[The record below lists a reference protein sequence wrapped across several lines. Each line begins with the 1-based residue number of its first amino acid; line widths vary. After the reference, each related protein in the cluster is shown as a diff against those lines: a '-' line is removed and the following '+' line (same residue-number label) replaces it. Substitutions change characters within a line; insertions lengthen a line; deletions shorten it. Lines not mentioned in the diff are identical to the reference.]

1 MLFHLVHEVGNRQRW
16 RTKETLSHASAA
28 LIADQISG
36 IAGVTGV
43 SANPRTGSVIVTYDT
58 GEARAALAEYL
69 AGLAVNPPIRRAE
82 RAAFV
87 SAPRGP
93 VVLEPAE
100 VVRRVVPTRAAEAIE
115 VLSENRLVRH
125 VSKAVR
131 SGASNM
137 PVLSF
142 VVRPILRF
150 LGLAGQGMGGIVSRV
165 APALASPKAAGG
177 EGALAANNYRADD
190 AELDFGP
197 LARFVF
203 LRPFLPVVA
212 NAANAFLGAV
222 PIIREGIS
230 ELFKGRLN
238 VAVLDASALIVS
250 LLRRDFKTAGL
261 LVLLLGMGEMLENY
275 ARRKSMA
282 SLAEQLSVKC
292 DVVWV
297 REDEELRQKPLADV
311 TPEDVIVVRS
321 GSVIPVDGVVLDGE
335 AAVNQTAMTGEP
347 LAVHRTTGGAVFAG
361 TVVESGEIGIRP
373 TGIGD
378 GTRLSQIIS
387 FVEESEKVKAGI
399 ESKALKFADAI
410 VPFNFALAA
419 IVWLVTRD
427 LTRTASVLLV
437 DYSCA
442 LRLATPLA
450 ILSSMKEGTARGV
463 VVKGGRYLEALAEV
477 DTVVFDK
484 TGTLT
489 NATPHLSDV
498 VSLTEDMSEDELL
511 TLSACLEEHF
521 PHPVSRAIVDAAEEK
536 GLAHHDEQH
545 DAEVKYVVAHGICS
559 KVDGETVLLGSRHF
573 IEDDEG
579 VSCEA
584 ARPHVERLAS
594 QGKTILYVALSGRLI
609 GVLGIEDPI
618 RDEAEG
624 VIKALHARGK
634 KVVMLTG
641 DDERTAAAVAARLGI
656 DAWRAQVLPSDKAD
670 EVLRLKDAGAKVLM
684 IGDGINDS
692 PALSAADVGVTMR
705 DGTDIAQEV
714 ADVIMAPSLE
724 YLLVALDLGEAT
736 MKRIRSNVGISVGLN
751 SAFLA
756 GGLTGILMPAVS
768 ALLHNA
774 TTIGVCLNA
783 MRPELGH
790 YDGETRYAD
799 ELRKDVAD
807 MFNRLGGVIRGVD
820 SEVAGAPRVAVTA
833 LEATGVA

>member
-16 RTKETLSHASAA
+16 RTKEVLSHASAA
-28 LIADQISG
+28 LIAEQISG
-36 IAGVTGV
+36 IAGVAGV
-43 SANPRTGSVIVTYDT
+43 SVNPRTGSVIVTYDT
-58 GEARAALAEYL
+58 CEARRALAEYL

-82 RAAFV
+82 RAAFAA
-87 SAPRGP
+87 APRRP
-93 VVLEPAE
+93 VVLEPSE
-100 VVRRVVPTRAAEAIE
+100 VVRRVVPTRAAEALE
-115 VLSENRLVRH
+115 VLSENRLVGG

-131 SGASNM
+131 SGAAGM
-137 PVLSF
+137 PLLSF
-142 VVRPILRF
+142 VVRPFMRF
-150 LGLAGQGMGGIVSRV
+150 FGLAGAGMGSLVSRA
-165 APALASPKAAGG
+165 APALAASSKGG
-177 EGALAANNYRADD
+177 AGALEANNYRADD

-203 LRPFLPVVA
+203 LRPFMPVAA

-222 PIIREGIS
+222 PIIREGVS
-230 ELFKGRLN
+230 ELFRGRLN
-238 VAVLDASALIVS
+238 VAVLDAAALVVS

-275 ARRKSMA
+275 ARKKSMA

-292 DVVWV
+292 DVVWI
-297 REDEELRQKPLADV
+297 REGDALRQKPLAEA
-311 TPEDVIVVRS
+311 TPDDVIVVRS

-347 LAVHRTTGGAVFAG
+347 LAVHRTSGGAVFAG
-361 TVVESGEIGIRP
+361 TVVESGEIAIRP

-387 FVEESEKVKAGI
+387 FVEESEKAKAGI

-419 IVWLVTRD
+419 LVWIFTRD

-489 NATPHLSDV
+489 NATPRLSDV
-498 VSLTEDMSEDELL
+498 VSLREDLSEDELL
-511 TLSACLEEHF
+511 RLSACLEEHF
-521 PHPVSRAIVDAAEEK
+521 PHPVSRAIVHAAEEK
-536 GLAHHDEQH
+536 GLAHHDERH

-579 VSCEA
+579 VSCA
-584 ARPHVERLAS
+584 PALAHVERLAA

-618 RDEAEG
+618 REEAAG
-624 VIKALHARGK
+624 VIEALHARGK

-641 DDERTAAAVAARLGI
+641 DDERTAAAVAKRLGI

-736 MKRIRSNVGISVGLN
+736 MRRIRQNVALSVGLN

-756 GGLTGILMPAVS
+756 GGLTGLLMPAVS

-790 YDGETRYAD
+790 YDGETRYAQ
-799 ELRKDVAD
+799 ELQKDVAD
-807 MFNRLGGVIRGVD
+807 LFNRLGAVIRGAD
-820 SEVAGAPRVAVTA
+820 AQAAGAPRVAVTA
-833 LEATGVA
+833 LEAAGVA

>member
-1 MLFHLVHEVGNRQRW
+1 MPPTTTG
-16 RTKETLSHASAA
+16 RTTL
-28 LIADQISG
+28 
-36 IAGVTGV
+36 
-43 SANPRTGSVIVTYDT
+43 
-58 GEARAALAEYL
+58 
-69 AGLAVNPPIRRAE
+69 
-82 RAAFV
+82 
-87 SAPRGP
+87 
-93 VVLEPAE
+93 
-100 VVRRVVPTRAAEAIE
+100 
-115 VLSENRLVRH
+115 
-125 VSKAVR
+125 
-131 SGASNM
+131 
-137 PVLSF
+137 
-142 VVRPILRF
+142 
-150 LGLAGQGMGGIVSRV
+150 
-165 APALASPKAAGG
+165 
-177 EGALAANNYRADD
+177 
-190 AELDFGP
+190 GP

-292 DVVWV
+292 DVVWI

-820 SEVAGAPRVAVTA
+820 SEAAGAPRVAVTA

>member
-16 RTKETLSHASAA
+16 RTKEVLSHASAA
-28 LIADQISG
+28 LIAEQISG

-43 SANPRTGSVIVTYDT
+43 SANPRTGSVIVTYET
-58 GEARAALAEYL
+58 CEARRALAGYL

-82 RAAFV
+82 RAAFAA
-87 SAPRGP
+87 APRRP
-93 VVLEPAE
+93 VVLKPAE

-115 VLSENRLVRH
+115 VLSENRLVRG

-131 SGASNM
+131 SGASGM
-137 PVLSF
+137 PLLSF
-142 VVRPILRF
+142 VVRPLMRF
-150 LGLAGQGMGGIVSRV
+150 FGFAGAGMGGLVSRV
-165 APALASPKAAGG
+165 APALGPAPSKAAA
-177 EGALAANNYRADD
+177 GALEANNYRADD

-197 LARFVF
+197 LARYVF

-222 PIIREGIS
+222 PIIRDGIS

-238 VAVLDASALIVS
+238 VAVLDAAALVVS

-275 ARRKSMA
+275 ARKKSMA

-297 REDEELRQKPLADV
+297 RDGDTLAQKPLAEA
-311 TPEDVIVVRS
+311 TPDDVIVVRS

-347 LAVHRTTGGAVFAG
+347 LAVHRTSGGAVFAG
-361 TVVESGEIGIRP
+361 TVVESGEIAIRP

-387 FVEESEKVKAGI
+387 FVEESEKAKAGI

-419 IVWLVTRD
+419 LVWFFTRD

-489 NATPHLSDV
+489 NATPRLSDV
-498 VSLTEDMSEDELL
+498 VSLRDDLSEDELL
-511 TLSACLEEHF
+511 RLSACLEEHF
-521 PHPVSRAIVDAAEEK
+521 PHPVSRAIVRAADEK
-536 GLAHHDEQH
+536 GLAHHDERH

-559 KVDGETVLLGSRHF
+559 KVDGEIVLLGSRHF

-579 VSCEA
+579 VSCA
-584 ARPHVERLAS
+584 AASAHVERLAA
-594 QGKTILYVALSGRLI
+594 QGKTILYVALSGSLI

-618 RDEAEG
+618 REEAAG
-624 VIKALHARGK
+624 VIEALHARGK

-641 DDERTAAAVAARLGI
+641 DDERTAAAVANRLGI
-656 DAWRAQVLPSDKAD
+656 DSWRAQVLPSDKAD
-670 EVLRLKDAGAKVLM
+670 EVQRLKDAGAKVLM

-724 YLLVALDLGEAT
+724 YLLVALDLSEAT
-736 MKRIRSNVGISVGLN
+736 MKRIRQNVALSVGLN

-756 GGLTGILMPAVS
+756 GGLTGLLMPAVS

-790 YDGETRYAD
+790 YEGETHYAE
-799 ELRKDVAD
+799 ELQKDVAD
-807 MFNRLGGVIRGVD
+807 MFNRLGAVIRGGD
-820 SEVAGAPRVAVTA
+820 AHAAGAPRVAVTA
-833 LEATGVA
+833 LEAAGVA

>member
-16 RTKETLSHASAA
+16 RTKEALSHASAA
-28 LIADQISG
+28 LVAEQISA
-36 IAGVTGV
+36 IAGITGV

-58 GEARAALAEYL
+58 AEARTALAEYL

-87 SAPRGP
+87 SAPRRP
-93 VVLEPAE
+93 VVLSPDE
-100 VVRRVVPTRAAEAIE
+100 VVRRVVPTRAAQAIE
-115 VLSENRLVRH
+115 VLSENRLVRG

-131 SGASNM
+131 SGAANM
-137 PVLSF
+137 PILSDVF
-142 VVRPILRF
+142 YPVMRF
-150 LGLAGQGMGGIVSRV
+150 LGFAGESMNGLISRV
-165 APALASPKAAGG
+165 APALTAPKAAASG
-177 EGALAANNYRADD
+177 GALQANNYKADD

-197 LARFVF
+197 LARYVF
-203 LRPFLPVVA
+203 LRPVLPFIA

-222 PIIREGIS
+222 PIIREGFS
-230 ELFKGRLN
+230 ELFKGHLN

-275 ARRKSMA
+275 ARKKSMA

-297 REDEELRQKPLADV
+297 REGEELRQKPLTDV
-311 TPEDVIVVRS
+311 TPDDVIVVRS
-321 GSVIPVDGVVLDGE
+321 GSVIPVDGVVADGE

-347 LAVHRTTGGAVFAG
+347 LAVHRTAGGSVFAG

-419 IVWLVTRD
+419 IVWFVTRD

-489 NATPHLSDV
+489 NATPCLSDV
-498 VSLTEDMSEDELL
+498 VSLREDMSEDELL

-521 PHPVSRAIVDAAEEK
+521 PHPVSRAIVRAAEER
-536 GLAHHDEQH
+536 GLHHHDEQH

-559 KVDGETVLLGSRHF
+559 AVNGETVLLGSRHF

-579 VSCEA
+579 VSCSEA
-584 ARPHVERLAS
+584 VPHVERLAAE
-594 QGKTILYVALSGRLI
+594 GKTVLYVALSGRLI

-618 RDEAEG
+618 REEAAE
-624 VIKALHARGK
+624 VIDALHARGK

-641 DDERTAAAVAARLGI
+641 DDDRTAAAVAARLGI
-656 DAWRAQVLPSDKAD
+656 DAYRAQVLPSDKAE
-670 EVLRLKDAGAKVLM
+670 EVQRLKDAGARVLM

-714 ADVIMAPSLE
+714 ADVIMAPSLK
-724 YLLVALDLGEAT
+724 YLLVALDMGEAT
-736 MKRIRSNVGISVGLN
+736 MRRIRQNVCISVGLN

-790 YDGETRYAD
+790 YDGETRYAA
-799 ELRKDVAD
+799 ELQKDVAD
-807 MFNRLGGVIRGVD
+807 MFNRLGGVIRGND
-820 SEVAGAPRVAVTA
+820 APTAGAPRVAVTA
-833 LEATGVA
+833 LEAAGVA

>member
-115 VLSENRLVRH
+115 VLSENRLVRQ

-321 GSVIPVDGVVLDGE
+321 GSVIPVDGVVFDGE

-427 LTRTASVLLV
+427 LNRTASVLLV

-442 LRLATPLA
+442 LESVRNFV
-450 ILSSMKEGTARGV
+450 SMG
-463 VVKGGRYLEALAEV
+463 
-477 DTVVFDK
+477 
-484 TGTLT
+484 
-489 NATPHLSDV
+489 
-498 VSLTEDMSEDELL
+498 
-511 TLSACLEEHF
+511 
-521 PHPVSRAIVDAAEEK
+521 
-536 GLAHHDEQH
+536 
-545 DAEVKYVVAHGICS
+545 
-559 KVDGETVLLGSRHF
+559 
-573 IEDDEG
+573 
-579 VSCEA
+579 
-584 ARPHVERLAS
+584 
-594 QGKTILYVALSGRLI
+594 
-609 GVLGIEDPI
+609 
-618 RDEAEG
+618 
-624 VIKALHARGK
+624 
-634 KVVMLTG
+634 
-641 DDERTAAAVAARLGI
+641 
-656 DAWRAQVLPSDKAD
+656 
-670 EVLRLKDAGAKVLM
+670 
-684 IGDGINDS
+684 
-692 PALSAADVGVTMR
+692 
-705 DGTDIAQEV
+705 
-714 ADVIMAPSLE
+714 
-724 YLLVALDLGEAT
+724 
-736 MKRIRSNVGISVGLN
+736 
-751 SAFLA
+751 
-756 GGLTGILMPAVS
+756 
-768 ALLHNA
+768 
-774 TTIGVCLNA
+774 
-783 MRPELGH
+783 
-790 YDGETRYAD
+790 
-799 ELRKDVAD
+799 
-807 MFNRLGGVIRGVD
+807 
-820 SEVAGAPRVAVTA
+820 
-833 LEATGVA
+833 